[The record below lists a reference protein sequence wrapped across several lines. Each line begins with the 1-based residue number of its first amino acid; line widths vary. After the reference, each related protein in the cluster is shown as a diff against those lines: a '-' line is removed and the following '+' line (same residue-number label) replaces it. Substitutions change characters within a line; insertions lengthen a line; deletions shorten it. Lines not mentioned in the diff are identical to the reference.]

1 MQVKNPNESAFLTT
15 FLTKF
20 TAEFTMIFHIRARLF
35 LTWVVLHVM
44 MVTYIGGG
52 YDGSVQAAAGEGET
66 AAGKRKTAIWGKPVY
81 NI

>member
-1 MQVKNPNESAFLTT
+1 MQVKNPYESAFLT
-15 FLTKF
+15 KS
-20 TAEFTMIFHIRARLF
+20 AVEFTMIFHIRARLF

-52 YDGSVQAAAGEGET
+52 YGGSVQAAAGEGET

>member
-1 MQVKNPNESAFLTT
+1 MQVKNPYESAFLT
-15 FLTKF
+15 KS
-20 TAEFTMIFHIRARLF
+20 AVEFTMIFHIRARLF

>member
-1 MQVKNPNESAFLTT
+1 MQVKNPYESAFLR
-15 FLTKF
+15 KS
-20 TAEFTMIFHIRARLF
+20 AVEFTMIFHIRARLF

-52 YDGSVQAAAGEGET
+52 YGGSVQAAADGGET

>member
-1 MQVKNPNESAFLTT
+1 MQVKNPNESAFLT
-15 FLTKF
+15 KF
-20 TAEFTMIFHIRARLF
+20 TVEFTMIFHIRARLF

-52 YDGSVQAAAGEGET
+52 YGGSVRAAADGGET

>member
-1 MQVKNPNESAFLTT
+1 MQVKNPNESA

-52 YDGSVQAAAGEGET
+52 YGGSVRAAEDGGGT